1 MIANMKNPAVSLL
14 LACALAVV
22 TQAGDPPGVK
32 IWKSQELKAAAK
44 SEMLGDFGNH
54 NARMTF
60 RDNDGMVEVHENW
73 TDVLVVESGEA
84 TLVIGGT
91 PVNAKT
97 TAPGELR
104 AASVTGGEKPLL
116 APGDVL
122 HIPAGVPHQFLV
134 PPGKKITYFAL
145 KVPAK

>member
-1 MIANMKNPAVSLL
+1 MKKLFLL
-14 LACALAVV
+14 LLLIPVVALWVWA
-22 TQAGDPPGVK
+22 ADPQGFK

-44 SEMLGDFGNH
+44 SEMLADFGNH

-60 RDNDGMVEVHENW
+60 RDNDGEVEIHENW
-73 TDVLVVESGEA
+73 TDVIVVESGEA
-84 TLVIGGT
+84 TLAIGGT
-91 PVNAKT
+91 PVNPKT

-104 AASVTGGEKPLL
+104 AASAAGAEKKPI
-116 APGDVL
+116 APGDIL

-134 PPGKKITYFAL
+134 APGKKITYFAL